1 MRSLF
6 TLLLILVPSFVLAA
20 SPTVSIS
27 SCDASEVIFTYTAD
41 NNPAITGAT
50 SDNLSADGVLFSGYQ
65 ATSSS
70 GTNVTKDFASEWGG
84 SDNSDLF
91 VIVYDNGSFASAE
104 CP

>member
-1 MRSLF
+1 MF
-6 TLLLILVPSFVLAA
+6 APAMALAA

-27 SCDASEVIFTYTAD
+27 ACDASEVTFTYTSD

-50 SDNLSADGVLFSGYQ
+50 SDNLSEDGVMFSVYE
-65 ATSSS
+65 ATSST